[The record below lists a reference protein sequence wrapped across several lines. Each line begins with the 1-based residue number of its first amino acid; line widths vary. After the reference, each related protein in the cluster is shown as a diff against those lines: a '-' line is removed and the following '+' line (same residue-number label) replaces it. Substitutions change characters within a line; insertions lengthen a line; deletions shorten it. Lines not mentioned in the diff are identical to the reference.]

1 MINATLG
8 WQLKIMILIQ
18 NQDFHILQIIVLL
31 KSILRRSKENM
42 MMKKILDQEKMMMDK
57 LIMIIFGQVMISQH
71 TYKRIFKA
79 SFLIR
84 KIFSK
89 K

>member
-42 MMKKILDQEKMMMDK
+42 MMKKILGQEKKMMDK
-57 LIMIIFGQVMISQH
+57 LIMIIFGQVMISRH
-71 TYKRIFKA
+71 TYKRIFKT